1 MANDARELYKLAQRR
16 LVASL
21 VFKGEEAT
29 RVFEIITVDDVEE
42 PALNL
47 IMTAIVE
54 LARENKAISEFTIA
68 KQLEEA
74 GALSQIGGLSELYAL
89 RNEGRQYLLE
99 CPVEIYADVVKESS
113 ARNSVLKIVGETSE
127 SLKADSGHGVTEVVS
142 GLQSQLNEQLYR
154 LSDDSTSSEMSESIT
169 GYLDLIE
176 ERKLIAEENSK
187 DANGLQGVPL
197 MLPTLNKITT
207 GLLPGQLITVGARTG
222 VGKSVFAINSA
233 VAACEA
239 GKSVLFFSLE
249 MGLSE
254 IQDRIIASMSG
265 IPMNDL
271 KQGKVSEENKEVL
284 RETSERV
291 SKMKLMIETEPKL
304 TVDAIRAKALR
315 RAQSPQGVDLIVLD
329 YLQLL
334 TPVGNTNSRQEVVAD
349 FSRNMKLLAKQ
360 LGVPII
366 SLVQLN
372 REKSDGDENAI
383 PKLDQ
388 IRESGAIAQDSDLVI
403 LIHRDKSDDGEIP
416 HTLVILAK
424 HRNGEAGAI
433 VRCHSNLECSLF
445 REVVRAKDK
454 PRMTE
459 EEMNN
464 LVADS
469 EFEDFGT
476 DLGGFDEDDDLDL

>member
-16 LVASL
+16 LIASL
-21 VFKGEEAT
+21 VFNGEGAT

-47 IMTAIVE
+47 IITAVVELVREDTAISV
-54 LARENKAISEFTIA
+54 FTVA
-68 KQLEEA
+68 KQLEGV
-74 GALSQIGGLSELYAL
+74 GALAQAGGLSELYAL

-113 ARNSVLKIVGETSE
+113 ARNSVSRIVNETSE
-127 SLKADSGHGVTEVVS
+127 SLKADSGTEVTAVVS
-142 GLQSQLNEQLYR
+142 NLQSQLNEQLYR
-154 LSDDSTSSEMSESIT
+154 LSDDSTSSELSEAIAD
-169 GYLDLIE
+169 YLNLIE
-176 ERKLIAEENSK
+176 ERKIVSEENAK
-187 DANGLQGVPL
+187 DANGLQGVP
-197 MLPTLNKITT
+197 MMIPTLNKITT

-239 GKSVLFFSLE
+239 NKSVQFFSLE
-249 MGLSE
+249 MSEVE

-271 KQGKVSEENKEVL
+271 KQGKVSEEDRETL

-291 SKMKLMIETEPKL
+291 SHMKLLIETEPKI

-315 RAQSPQGVDLIVLD
+315 RAQSPQGLDLIIID
-329 YLQLL
+329 YLQLI
-334 TPVGNTNSRQEVVAD
+334 TPVGNFSSRQEIVAD
-349 FSRNMKLLAKQ
+349 LSRNMKLLSKQ

-366 SLVQLN
+366 ILVQLN
-372 REKSDGDENAI
+372 REKSDGDENAL

-388 IRESGAIAQDSDLVI
+388 IRESGAIAQDSDIVI
-403 LIHRDKSDDGEIP
+403 LLHRDKSEDGEIP
-416 HTLVILAK
+416 HTLIILAK
-424 HRNGEAGAI
+424 HRNGEAGAV

-454 PRMTE
+454 PRMTD
-459 EEMNN
+459 EEMND
-464 LVADS
+464 LVKDS
-469 EFEDFGT
+469 DFDDFDSDLGGIDEFED
-476 DLGGFDEDDDLDL
+476 LEL

>member
-1 MANDARELYKLAQRR
+1 
-16 LVASL
+16 
-21 VFKGEEAT
+21 
-29 RVFEIITVDDVEE
+29 
-42 PALNL
+42 
-47 IMTAIVE
+47 
-54 LARENKAISEFTIA
+54 
-68 KQLEEA
+68 
-74 GALSQIGGLSELYAL
+74 
-89 RNEGRQYLLE
+89 
-99 CPVEIYADVVKESS
+99 
-113 ARNSVLKIVGETSE
+113 
-127 SLKADSGHGVTEVVS
+127 
-142 GLQSQLNEQLYR
+142 
-154 LSDDSTSSEMSESIT
+154 
-169 GYLDLIE
+169 
-176 ERKLIAEENSK
+176 
-187 DANGLQGVPL
+187 
-197 MLPTLNKITT
+197 
-207 GLLPGQLITVGARTG
+207 
-222 VGKSVFAINSA
+222 
-233 VAACEA
+233 
-239 GKSVLFFSLE
+239 
-249 MGLSE
+249 
-254 IQDRIIASMSG
+254 
-265 IPMNDL
+265 MNDL

-291 SKMKLMIETEPKL
+291 SNMKLMIETEPKL

-334 TPVGNTNSRQEVVAD
+334 TPVGNTNSRQEIVAD

-403 LIHRDKSDDGEIP
+403 LLHRDKSEDGEIP

-454 PRMTE
+454 PRMTDD
-459 EEMNN
+459 EMNA
-464 LVADS
+464 LVKDS
-469 EFEDFGT
+469 DFDDFDS
-476 DLGGFDEDDDLDL
+476 DLGEDDEIEDLEL

>member
-16 LVASL
+16 LIASL
-21 VFKGEEAT
+21 VFNGEGAT

-47 IMTAIVE
+47 IITAIVE
-54 LARENKAISEFTIA
+54 LVREDTAISVFTVA
-68 KQLEEA
+68 KQLESVGTLA
-74 GALSQIGGLSELYAL
+74 QAGGLSELYAL
-89 RNEGRQYLLE
+89 RNEGRKYLLE

-113 ARNSVLKIVGETSE
+113 ARNSVSRIVSETSE
-127 SLKADSGHGVTEVVS
+127 SLKADSGTEVAAVVS
-142 GLQSQLNEQLYR
+142 TLQSQLNEQLYR
-154 LSDDSTSSEMSESIT
+154 LSDDSTSSELSEAIAD
-169 GYLDLIE
+169 YLNLIE
-176 ERKLIAEENSK
+176 ERKVVSEENAK
-187 DANGLQGVPL
+187 DANGLQGVP
-197 MLPTLNKITT
+197 MMIPTLNKITT

-239 GKSVLFFSLE
+239 NKSVQFFSLE
-249 MGLSE
+249 MSEVE

-271 KQGKVSEENKEVL
+271 KQGKVSDEDRETL

-291 SKMKLMIETEPKL
+291 SHMKLLIETEPKI

-315 RAQSPQGVDLIVLD
+315 RAQSPQGLDLIIID
-329 YLQLL
+329 YLQLI
-334 TPVGNTNSRQEVVAD
+334 TPVGNFSSRQEIVAD
-349 FSRNMKLLAKQ
+349 LSRNMKLLSKQ

-366 SLVQLN
+366 ILVQLN
-372 REKSDGDENAI
+372 REKSDGDENAL

-388 IRESGAIAQDSDLVI
+388 IRESGAIAQDSDIVI
-403 LIHRDKSDDGEIP
+403 LLHRDKSEDGEIP
-416 HTLVILAK
+416 HTLIVLAK
-424 HRNGEAGAI
+424 HRNGEAGAV

-459 EEMNN
+459 EEMDS
-464 LVADS
+464 LVKDGNFEDFDS
-469 EFEDFGT
+469 DLDVDEFED
-476 DLGGFDEDDDLDL
+476 LDL

>member
-16 LVASL
+16 LIASL
-21 VFKGEEAT
+21 VFNGEGAT

-47 IMTAIVE
+47 IITAIVE
-54 LARENKAISEFTIA
+54 LVREDTGISVFTVA
-68 KQLEEA
+68 KQLEGA
-74 GALSQIGGLSELYAL
+74 GTLAQAGGLSELYAL
-89 RNEGRQYLLE
+89 RNEGRTYLLE

-113 ARNSVLKIVGETSE
+113 ARNSVARIVSETSE
-127 SLKADSGHGVTEVVS
+127 SLKADSGMEVTAVVS
-142 GLQSQLNEQLYR
+142 TLQSQLNEQLYR
-154 LSDDSTSSEMSESIT
+154 LSDDSTSSELSEAIT
-169 GYLDLIE
+169 SYLDLIK
-176 ERKLIAEENSK
+176 ERKIVSEENAK
-187 DANGLQGVPL
+187 DANGLQGVPT

-239 GKSVLFFSLE
+239 NKSVQFFSLE
-249 MGLSE
+249 MSETE

-271 KQGKVSEENKEVL
+271 KQGKVSEENRETL
-284 RETSERV
+284 RETAERV
-291 SKMKLMIETEPKL
+291 SHMKLLIETEPKI

-315 RAQSPQGVDLIVLD
+315 RAQSSQGLDLIIID
-329 YLQLL
+329 YLQLI
-334 TPVGNTNSRQEVVAD
+334 TPVGNFSSRQEIVAD
-349 FSRNMKLLAKQ
+349 LSRNMKLLSKQ

-366 SLVQLN
+366 ILVQLN
-372 REKSDGDENAI
+372 REKSDGDENAL

-388 IRESGAIAQDSDLVI
+388 IRESGAIAQDSDIVI
-403 LIHRDKSDDGEIP
+403 LLHRDKSEDGEIP
-416 HTLVILAK
+416 HTLILLAK

-445 REVVRAKDK
+445 REVVRAKDR
-454 PRMTE
+454 PRMTDD
-459 EEMNN
+459 EMDD
-464 LVADS
+464 LVKSSDFDDFDS
-469 EFEDFGT
+469 
-476 DLGGFDEDDDLDL
+476 DLGGIDEFEELEL

>member
-21 VFKGEEAT
+21 VYNGEGAT
-29 RVFEIITVDDVEE
+29 RVFEIVTVDDVEE

-47 IMTAIVE
+47 ILTAIVD
-54 LARENKAISEFTIA
+54 LVRQDTAISVFTIA
-68 KQLEEA
+68 QKLEVA
-74 GALSQIGGLSELYAL
+74 GALVQAGGLTELYAL

-99 CPVEIYADVVKESS
+99 CPVEIYAEVVKESS
-113 ARNSVLKIVGETSE
+113 ARNSVSKIITETGD
-127 SLKADSGHGVTEVVS
+127 SLKADSGFGVTEVVS
-142 GLQSQLNEQLYR
+142 NLQSQLNEQLYR
-154 LSDDSTSSEMSESIT
+154 LSDDSTASEMSEAIA
-169 GYLDLIE
+169 GYLGLID
-176 ERKLIAEENSK
+176 ERKIIAEENSK
-187 DANGLQGVPL
+187 DANGLQGVP
-197 MLPTLNKITT
+197 MMIPTLNKITT

-239 GKSVLFFSLE
+239 NKSVLFFSLE

-271 KQGKVSEENKEVL
+271 KQGKVSEENKEIL
-284 RETSERV
+284 KETSERV
-291 SKMKLMIETEPKL
+291 ADMKLLIETEPKL

-315 RAQSPQGVDLIVLD
+315 RAQSSQGLDLIILD

-334 TPVGNTNSRQEVVAD
+334 TPVGNNNSRQEIVAD

-403 LIHRDKSDDGEIP
+403 LLHRDKSEDGEIP
-416 HTLVILAK
+416 HTLIILAK

-454 PRMTE
+454 PRMTD
-459 EEMNN
+459 EEMND
-464 LVADS
+464 LVKGED
-469 EFEDFGT
+469 FEDFDS
-476 DLGGFDEDDDLDL
+476 DLGEFEELDL

>member
-16 LVASL
+16 LIASL
-21 VFKGEEAT
+21 VFNGEGAT

-47 IMTAIVE
+47 IITAIVE
-54 LARENKAISEFTIA
+54 LVREDTAISVFTVA
-68 KQLEEA
+68 KQLESIGTLA
-74 GALSQIGGLSELYAL
+74 QAGGLSELYAL
-89 RNEGRQYLLE
+89 RNEGRKYLLE

-113 ARNSVLKIVGETSE
+113 ARNSVSRIVSETSE
-127 SLKADSGHGVTEVVS
+127 SLKADSGTEVAAVVS
-142 GLQSQLNEQLYR
+142 TLQSQLNEQLYR
-154 LSDDSTSSEMSESIT
+154 LSDDSTSSELSEAIAD
-169 GYLDLIE
+169 YLNLIE
-176 ERKLIAEENSK
+176 ERKVVSEENAK
-187 DANGLQGVPL
+187 DANGLQGVP
-197 MLPTLNKITT
+197 MMIPTLNKITT

-239 GKSVLFFSLE
+239 NKSVQFFSLE
-249 MGLSE
+249 MSEVE

-271 KQGKVSEENKEVL
+271 KQGKVSDEDRETL

-291 SKMKLMIETEPKL
+291 SHMKLLIETEPKI

-315 RAQSPQGVDLIVLD
+315 RAQSPQGLDLIIID
-329 YLQLL
+329 YLQLI
-334 TPVGNTNSRQEVVAD
+334 TPVGNFSSRQEIVAD
-349 FSRNMKLLAKQ
+349 LSRNMKLLSKQ

-366 SLVQLN
+366 ILVQLN
-372 REKSDGDENAI
+372 REKSDGDENAL

-388 IRESGAIAQDSDLVI
+388 IRESGAIAQDSDIVI
-403 LIHRDKSDDGEIP
+403 LLHRDKSEDGEIP
-416 HTLVILAK
+416 HTLIVLAK
-424 HRNGEAGAI
+424 HRNGEAGAV

-459 EEMNN
+459 EEMDS
-464 LVADS
+464 LVKDGDFEDFDS
-469 EFEDFGT
+469 DLDVDEFED
-476 DLGGFDEDDDLDL
+476 LDL